1 MTELTTDDIDKA
13 LSGMMRAF
21 DAEYQSMEQ
30 TDLEKRWHYKPNASR
45 TPEQDLY
52 EFLSTLT
59 LYAGSCR
66 RWEEMHN
73 GNSCV
78 VERVRDLYV
87 MPKIRAY
94 VKSLKGLSEQ
104 NETGT

>member
-1 MTELTTDDIDKA
+1 
-13 LSGMMRAF
+13 
-21 DAEYQSMEQ
+21 
-30 TDLEKRWHYKPNASR
+30 
-45 TPEQDLY
+45 
-52 EFLSTLT
+52 
-59 LYAGSCR
+59 
-66 RWEEMHN
+66 MHN